1 MDMQAMEAEIKYD
14 EGVRYAPY
22 LDSRGFQTIGVGHN
36 MDAGPLP
43 SWWTFPLTD
52 DQVNTLLT
60 ADLQSALNDLD
71 DFIPW
76 WAALDDVRQRAML
89 NLCFNL
95 GWSKFREFAQFQSFV
110 KAGAYAAAGQ
120 DLGNTPWFKEVGE
133 RGPRIVAMI
142 ETGFSPYPESIYLG
156 ANQ

>member
-1 MDMQAMEAEIKYD
+1 MDMQAMQSELRYD

-22 LDSRGFQTIGVGHN
+22 VDSRGFHTVGVGHN

-43 SWWTFPLTD
+43 NWWMFPLTD
-52 DQVNTLLT
+52 DQVNTLLV
-60 ADLQSALNDLD
+60 ADIQDAINQLD

-76 WAALDDVRQRAML
+76 WNVLDDVRQRVLL

-95 GWSKFREFAQFQSFV
+95 GCEKFREFVQFLAFV

-120 DLGNTPWFKEVGE
+120 DLSNTPWFKEVGE

-142 ETGFSPYPESIYLG
+142 ETGVSPYPDSIYSG
-156 ANQ
+156 ESA